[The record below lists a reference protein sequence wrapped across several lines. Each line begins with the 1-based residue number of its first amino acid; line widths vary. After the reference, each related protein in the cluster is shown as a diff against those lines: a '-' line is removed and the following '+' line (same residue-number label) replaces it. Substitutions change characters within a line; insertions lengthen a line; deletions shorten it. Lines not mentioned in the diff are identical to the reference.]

1 VAHLGKP
8 MPSRPRS
15 QWTVLLYMMSDVKNL
30 EKYAYDALHELSNS
44 PSSSDI
50 KFLAELTLP
59 SN

>member
-1 VAHLGKP
+1 

-44 PSSSDI
+44 HSSSDI

>member
-1 VAHLGKP
+1 